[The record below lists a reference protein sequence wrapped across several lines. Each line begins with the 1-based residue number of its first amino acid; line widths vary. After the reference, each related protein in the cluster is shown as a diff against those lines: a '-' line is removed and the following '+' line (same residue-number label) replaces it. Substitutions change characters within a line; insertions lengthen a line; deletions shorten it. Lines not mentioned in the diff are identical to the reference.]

1 MQFITCDF
9 IYFPGEDLYVFGSI
23 VRKLRVEDEGRVV
36 SASSTSSIPIAM
48 PPCVTANVTSSVP
61 PVPIL
66 PECADNV

>member
-1 MQFITCDF
+1 M
-9 IYFPGEDLYVFGSI
+9 FGSI

-36 SASSTSSIPIAM
+36 SASYTTTIPIVM
-48 PPCVTANVTSSVP
+48 PSSVTANVASSVP